1 MSLKMRGEVLD
12 EVVKRLRSG
21 EYKQGHSAL
30 RRLAKDGGPDLFCCL
45 GVMCEIAVEEGVLV
59 RLDTDVPGTSYGYK
73 VPGQDATHTAYLP
86 PAVIEWAG
94 VVSDQEKEASLEEYH
109 YEERGSFDV
118 GSNDSLTAM
127 NDNGKHDFLAIADW
141 MEANVERV

>member
-21 EYKQGHSAL
+21 KYKQGSSAL
-30 RRLAKDGGPDLFCCL
+30 RRKAKDGGPDRFCCL

-59 RLDTDVPGTSYGYK
+59 RLDTDFPGTSYGYK
-73 VPGQDATHTAYLP
+73 VAGQDSTYTAYLP

-94 VVSDQEKEASLEEYH
+94 MVSDQEKEASHEEYH
-109 YEERGSFDV
+109 YEERGSFDF
-118 GSNDSLTAM
+118 GTHDSLAAM
-127 NDNGKHDFLAIADW
+127 NDNGRYNFPAIADW

>member
-21 EYKQGHSAL
+21 EYAQGQSAL
-30 RRLAKDGGPDLFCCL
+30 RRMTKDGGPDKFCCL
-45 GVMCEIAVEEGVLV
+45 GVMCEVAVDEGVIA
-59 RLDTDVPGTSYGYK
+59 RLDTSVPGTSYGYK
-73 VPGQDATHTAYLP
+73 VAGQDEVYTAYLP

-94 VVSDQEKEASLEEYH
+94 MVSDHEKEASEGEYH

-118 GSNDSLTAM
+118 GLNDSLAAM
-127 NDNGKHDFLAIADW
+127 NDNGKHDFPAIADW
-141 MEANVERV
+141 MEANVVRV